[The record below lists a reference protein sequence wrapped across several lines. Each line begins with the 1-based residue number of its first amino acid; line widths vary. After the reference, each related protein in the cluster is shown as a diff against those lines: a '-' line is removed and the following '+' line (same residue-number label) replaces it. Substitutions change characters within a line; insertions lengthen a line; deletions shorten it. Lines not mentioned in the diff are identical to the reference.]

1 MRLRPRVRWWD
12 EELMLLGGR
21 SRHATCSVS
30 GRRRDN
36 EDRAATLSVGRDCL
50 VAVVADGMGGAKA
63 GAVASDE
70 AIRGFLDVARACSP
84 GEEHTVLK
92 DGFASA
98 DAALRNAAQP
108 GREGMGTTLVAA
120 IARGEE
126 IWVGNIGDSRAVLV
140 LPDEVIPLSAE
151 HSVVG
156 EALRAGEI
164 TEVEAFRHPYRHVV
178 SRAMGDG
185 DHGPELRFKSLRDRG
200 DREGN
205 AFVLLGTDGLFNHL
219 GDIDLLDVAATSADV
234 HVLVQKLVLRAI
246 RNGSDDNV
254 TAAAL
259 LLPKKR
265 RFRMRRAV
273 TLLIVVVM
281 LLAVAVVSASVVIK
295 RRVSASTH
303 SFQGNGETHDYSRAW
318 KGARDRLT

>member
-1 MRLRPRVRWWD
+1 MPFGR
-12 EELMLLGGR
+12 R

-30 GRRRDN
+30 GRRQDN

-50 VAVVADGMGGAKA
+50 IAVVADGMGGAKA

-70 AIRGFLDVARACSP
+70 AIRGFLDVARTHSP
-84 GEEHTVLK
+84 GSEHTILK
-92 DGFASA
+92 KGFASA

-140 LPDEVIPLSAE
+140 LPDEVIPLSAD
-151 HSVVG
+151 HSLVG

-185 DHGPELRFKSLRDRG
+185 DDGPELCFKSLRERG
-200 DREGN
+200 VRDAD
-205 AFVLLGTDGLFNHL
+205 AFVILGTDGLFNHI
-219 GDIDLLDVAATSADV
+219 GDADLLDIAATSTDV
-234 HVLVQKLVLRAI
+234 QVLVQKLVLRAI

-259 LLPKKR
+259 VLPGEYPSSIKRAVALLLVVLLLVAVAIVSANMMAKR
-265 RFRMRRAV
+265 R
-273 TLLIVVVM
+273 TP
-281 LLAVAVVSASVVIK
+281 AS
-295 RRVSASTH
+295 H
-303 SFQGNGETHDYSRAW
+303 SFHGHGKTHDGQSAW
-318 KGARDRLT
+318 KGAREERLT